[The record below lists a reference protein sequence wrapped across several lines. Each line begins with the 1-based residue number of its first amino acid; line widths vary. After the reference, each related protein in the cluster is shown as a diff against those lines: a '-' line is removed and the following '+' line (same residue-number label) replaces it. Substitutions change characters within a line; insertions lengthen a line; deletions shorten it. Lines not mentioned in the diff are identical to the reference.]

1 MKKSIL
7 SLLCILAFALPFV
20 AATPCF
26 ADTGETTIGQ
36 ITYQHDTE
44 TDEAMVTHADSGI
57 SGDVEIPGT
66 IEVGDQKY
74 KVTSI
79 GDHAFSWC
87 TDLTEITIPESV
99 TSIGDHAFRGCS
111 SLTQITIPEGV
122 TSIGDHAFSEC
133 SSLTQITIP
142 EGVTSIG
149 DGAFSY
155 CYGLTQIA
163 IPEGVTSIGDVA
175 FRGCSSLTEVAIPE
189 SVTSIGGGAF
199 NACSSLTQIT
209 IPEGVTSIG
218 DYAFSGCSK
227 LTEIA
232 IPEGVTSIGDG
243 AFNSCLGLTQIT
255 IPEGVTSIGDDA
267 FYDCLSLTQIA
278 IPESV
283 TSIGNGAFDG
293 CSSLTEVAIPEGVT
307 SIGYGTFAFC
317 SSLKEITIPE
327 GVTSIGD
334 YAFSWCT
341 GLTEVAIPESVTS
354 IGQGTFADCSSLKE
368 ITIPE
373 SVTSIG
379 DRAFAYCSSLKEIT
393 IPESVTSIG
402 QGTFA
407 DCSSLKEITIPESVT
422 SIGDYAF
429 YGCDNLTNVYVRDGL
444 SLGTGSFLNVSQGV
458 HVWCYKVLKNAEAS
472 EDGKVHVAI
481 VSVEDK
487 DGADITASLAISDG
501 AMGDG
506 YVIDEVKPSNLTLK
520 HTLTK
525 TEATP
530 ATCTE
535 PGNVEYWTCDACGK
549 YFSDE
554 NGSNEITAEDTMLKA
569 IGHSYENGKC
579 TVCSEVD
586 PAFKAMIIEGANGK
600 WQKGSEDALSFTSNA
615 AFADFLKVQIGGK
628 DVDSSNY
635 TVKEGSTIVT
645 LKPSYLETLS
655 VGKHTLAIVSDTG
668 TAETEFTVVAAEKQ
682 VVDDESANDKAASDG
697 DKESL
702 AKTGDGSMLPITV
715 LSILAVVSIATGVFA
730 LRRSRI

>member
-1 MKKSIL
+1 MKKRFL

-26 ADTGETTIGQ
+26 ADTGETTIDQ
-36 ITYQHDTE
+36 ITYRYDTE
-44 TDEAMVTHADSGI
+44 TGEATVNDADESI

-66 IEVGDQKY
+66 IEVEGKEY
-74 KVTSI
+74 AVTSI
-79 GDHAFSWC
+79 GNVAFS
-87 TDLTEITIPESV
+87 
-99 TSIGDHAFRGCS
+99 GCS
-111 SLTQITIPEGV
+111 SLTE
-122 TSIGDHAFSEC
+122 
-133 SSLTQITIP
+133 ITIP

-155 CYGLTQIA
+155 CYGLTQITIPEGVTSIGNVAFSVCSSLTEVA
-163 IPEGVTSIGDVA
+163 IPEGVTSIGD
-175 FRGCSSLTEVAIPE
+175 
-189 SVTSIGGGAF
+189 GAF

-218 DYAFSGCSK
+218 DLAFSGCSS
-227 LTEIA
+227 LTQIA

-283 TSIGNGAFDG
+283 TSIGEGTFAF
-293 CSSLTEVAIPEGVT
+293 CSSLKEITIPEGVT
-307 SIGYGTFAFC
+307 SIGYGTFFYCSRLTQIAIPESVTSIGGYAFAFC

-334 YAFSWCT
+334 YAFDFCSS
-341 GLTEVAIPESVTS
+341 LTEVYMKEGLIFGTDPF
-354 IGQGTFADCSSLKE
+354 IDGPQGA
-368 ITIPE
+368 
-373 SVTSIG
+373 
-379 DRAFAYCSSLKEIT
+379 
-393 IPESVTSIG
+393 
-402 QGTFA
+402 
-407 DCSSLKEITIPESVT
+407 
-422 SIGDYAF
+422 
-429 YGCDNLTNVYVRDGL
+429 
-444 SLGTGSFLNVSQGV
+444 
-458 HVWCYKVLKNAEAS
+458 HVWCYEVLKSAEAS

-487 DGADITASLAISDG
+487 DGTDITDSLAISDG

-520 HTLTK
+520 HTLTG

-535 PGNVEYWTCDACGK
+535 PGNVEYWTCDTCGK
-549 YFSDE
+549 HFIDE
-554 NGSNEITAEDTMLKA
+554 NGTEEIEESEWIIPAA
-569 IGHSYENGKC
+569 GHSYENGKC

-600 WQKGSEDALSFTSNA
+600 WQKGSEGRLSFTSNA
-615 AFADFLKVQIGGK
+615 AFADFLKVQIDGK
-628 DVDSSNY
+628 DVDASNY
-635 TVKEGSTIVT
+635 TVKEGSTVVT
-645 LKPSYLETLS
+645 LNASYLETLPA
-655 VGKHTLAIVSDTG
+655 GKHTLAIVSDTG

-702 AKTGDGSMLPITV
+702 AKTGDDSMLPITA

>member
-1 MKKSIL
+1 MKKRFL

-99 TSIGDHAFRGCS
+99 TSIGDHAFSGCLS
-111 SLTQITIPEGV
+111 
-122 TSIGDHAFSEC
+122 
-133 SSLTQITIP
+133 
-142 EGVTSIG
+142 
-149 DGAFSY
+149 
-155 CYGLTQIA
+155 LTQIA
-163 IPEGVTSIGDVA
+163 IPEGVTSIG
-175 FRGCSSLTEVAIPE
+175 G
-189 SVTSIGGGAF
+189 
-199 NACSSLTQIT
+199 
-209 IPEGVTSIG
+209 
-218 DYAFSGCSK
+218 YAF
-227 LTEIA
+227 
-232 IPEGVTSIGDG
+232 
-243 AFNSCLGLTQIT
+243 
-255 IPEGVTSIGDDA
+255 
-267 FYDCLSLTQIA
+267 
-278 IPESV
+278 
-283 TSIGNGAFDG
+283 
-293 CSSLTEVAIPEGVT
+293 
-307 SIGYGTFAFC
+307 TF
-317 SSLKEITIPE
+317 
-327 GVTSIGD
+327 
-334 YAFSWCT
+334 
-341 GLTEVAIPESVTS
+341 
-354 IGQGTFADCSSLKE
+354 CSSLKE

-379 DRAFAYCSSLKEIT
+379 D
-393 IPESVTSIG
+393 
-402 QGTFA
+402 
-407 DCSSLKEITIPESVT
+407 D
-422 SIGDYAF
+422 AF
-429 YGCDNLTNVYVRDGL
+429 YGCDNLTNVYVREDL
-444 SLGTGSFLNVSQGV
+444 SLGTDPFIDVSQGA
-458 HVWCYKVLKNAEAS
+458 HVWCYEVLKNAEAP

-481 VSVEDK
+481 VSVKGK
-487 DGADITASLAISDG
+487 DGTDITDSLAISDG

-506 YVIDEVKPSNLTLK
+506 YVIDEVEPSNLTLK
-520 HTLTK
+520 HTLTG

-600 WQKGSEDALSFTSNA
+600 WQKGSEDGLPFTSNA
-615 AFADFLKVQIGGK
+615 AFADFLKVQVDGK

-635 TVKEGSTIVT
+635 TVEDGSTVVT
-645 LKPSYLETLS
+645 LNASYLETLS
-655 VGKHTLAIVSDTG
+655 AGKHTLAIVSDTG

-702 AKTGDGSMLPITV
+702 AKTGDDSMLPITV

>member
-26 ADTGETTIGQ
+26 ADTGETTIDQ

-87 TDLTEITIPESV
+87 KHLTEITIPESV
-99 TSIGDHAFRGCS
+99 TSIGDHAFSGCS

-199 NACSSLTQIT
+199 NACSSLTEVA

-218 DYAFSGCSK
+218 DYAF
-227 LTEIA
+227 T
-232 IPEGVTSIGDG
+232 
-243 AFNSCLGLTQIT
+243 
-255 IPEGVTSIGDDA
+255 
-267 FYDCLSLTQIA
+267 Y
-278 IPESV
+278 
-283 TSIGNGAFDG
+283 
-293 CSSLTEVAIPEGVT
+293 
-307 SIGYGTFAFC
+307 
-317 SSLKEITIPE
+317 
-327 GVTSIGD
+327 
-334 YAFSWCT
+334 
-341 GLTEVAIPESVTS
+341 
-354 IGQGTFADCSSLKE
+354 CSSLKE

-379 DRAFAYCSSLKEIT
+379 D
-393 IPESVTSIG
+393 G
-402 QGTFA
+402 
-407 DCSSLKEITIPESVT
+407 
-422 SIGDYAF
+422 AF
-429 YGCDNLTNVYVRDGL
+429 YGCVNLTNVYVREGL
-444 SLGTGSFLNVSQGV
+444 SLGTDPFIDGSQDVRVLR
-458 HVWCYKVLKNAEAS
+458 YEVLKSAEAS

-487 DGADITASLAISDG
+487 DGTDITASLAISDG

-535 PGNVEYWTCDACGK
+535 SGNVEYWTCDACGK
-549 YFSDE
+549 YFIDE
-554 NGSNEITAEDTMLKA
+554 NGTEEIEESEWIIPAA
-569 IGHSYENGKC
+569 GHSYENGKC

-600 WQKGSEDALSFTSNA
+600 WQKGSEDGLSFTSNA
-615 AFADFLKVQIGGK
+615 AFAGFQKVQVDGK
-628 DVDSSNY
+628 DVDASNY
-635 TVKEGSTIVT
+635 AVKEGSTVVT
-645 LKPSYLETLS
+645 LNASYLETLS
-655 VGKHTLAIVSDTG
+655 AGKHTLAIVSDTG

-702 AKTGDGSMLPITV
+702 AKTGDDSMLPITV
-715 LSILAVVSIATGVFA
+715 LSILAAISIATGVFA

>member
-1 MKKSIL
+1 MKKRLL

-26 ADTGETTIGQ
+26 ADTGETTIDQ

-87 TDLTEITIPESV
+87 KHLTEITIPESV
-99 TSIGDHAFRGCS
+99 TYIGDHAFSGCS

-155 CYGLTQIA
+155 CYGLTH
-163 IPEGVTSIGDVA
+163 
-175 FRGCSSLTEVAIPE
+175 
-189 SVTSIGGGAF
+189 
-199 NACSSLTQIT
+199 IT
-209 IPEGVTSIG
+209 IPEGVTFIG
-218 DYAFSGCSK
+218 DYAFS
-227 LTEIA
+227 L
-232 IPEGVTSIGDG
+232 
-243 AFNSCLGLTQIT
+243 
-255 IPEGVTSIGDDA
+255 
-267 FYDCLSLTQIA
+267 
-278 IPESV
+278 
-283 TSIGNGAFDG
+283 
-293 CSSLTEVAIPEGVT
+293 
-307 SIGYGTFAFC
+307 C

-334 YAFSWCT
+334 HAFDFCSS
-341 GLTEVAIPESVTS
+341 LTEVYM
-354 IGQGTFADCSSLKE
+354 KE
-368 ITIPE
+368 
-373 SVTSIG
+373 
-379 DRAFAYCSSLKEIT
+379 
-393 IPESVTSIG
+393 
-402 QGTFA
+402 
-407 DCSSLKEITIPESVT
+407 
-422 SIGDYAF
+422 
-429 YGCDNLTNVYVRDGL
+429 GL
-444 SLGTGSFLNVSQGV
+444 ILGTDPFIDVPQGA
-458 HVWCYKVLKNAEAS
+458 HVWCYEVLKSAEVS

-481 VSVEDK
+481 VSVKGK
-487 DGADITASLAISDG
+487 DGTDITASLTISDG

-506 YVIDEVKPSNLTLK
+506 YVIDEVKPYNLTLK
-520 HTLTK
+520 HTLTE
-525 TEATP
+525 TEAIP

-535 PGNVEYWTCDACGK
+535 PGNVYGWTCDTCGK
-549 YFSDE
+549 HFNDE
-554 NGSNEITAEDTMLKA
+554 NGVTEIEESKWIIPAT
-569 IGHSYENGKC
+569 GHSYGDDGHC
-579 TVCSEVD
+579 MACGAVD
-586 PAFKAMIIEGANGK
+586 SDFAPAIIAGANAT
-600 WQKGSEDALSFTSNA
+600 WQKGSEDVLSFTSNA
-615 AFADFLKVQIGGK
+615 AFAGFQKVQVDGK
-628 DVDSSNY
+628 DLDASNY

-645 LKPSYLETLS
+645 LKTSYLETLP

-682 VVDDESANDKAASDG
+682 VVDDESANDKAASDS

-702 AKTGDGSMLPITV
+702 AKTGDDSMLPITV

>member
-1 MKKSIL
+1 MKKRFL

-36 ITYQHDTE
+36 ITYRYDTE
-44 TDEAMVTHADSGI
+44 TGEATVNDADESI

-66 IEVGDQKY
+66 IEDEGKEY
-74 KVTSI
+74 AVTSI
-79 GDHAFSWC
+79 GDFAFS
-87 TDLTEITIPESV
+87 
-99 TSIGDHAFRGCS
+99 GCS

-122 TSIGDHAFSEC
+122 TSIGNVAFS
-133 SSLTQITIP
+133 
-142 EGVTSIG
+142 
-149 DGAFSY
+149 
-155 CYGLTQIA
+155 
-163 IPEGVTSIGDVA
+163 
-175 FRGCSSLTEVAIPE
+175 GCSSLTEVAIPE

-199 NACSSLTQIT
+199 YDCSSLTQIT

-218 DYAFSGCSK
+218 DYAFSGCSS
-227 LTEIA
+227 LTQIA
-232 IPEGVTSIGDG
+232 IPEGVTSIGDF
-243 AFNSCLGLTQIT
+243 AFNGCSSLTQIAIPEGVTSIGERAFNNCSSLTQIT
-255 IPEGVTSIGDDA
+255 IPEGVTSIGDYA
-267 FYDCLSLTQIA
+267 FAYC
-278 IPESV
+278 
-283 TSIGNGAFDG
+283 F
-293 CSSLTEVAIPEGVT
+293 
-307 SIGYGTFAFC
+307 
-317 SSLKEITIPE
+317 SLKEITIPE

-334 YAFSWCT
+334 YAFT
-341 GLTEVAIPESVTS
+341 
-354 IGQGTFADCSSLKE
+354 DCSSLKE

-373 SVTSIG
+373 GVTSIG
-379 DRAFAYCSSLKEIT
+379 EGTFAYCSSLTQIT
-393 IPESVTSIG
+393 IPEG
-402 QGTFA
+402 
-407 DCSSLKEITIPESVT
+407 VT
-422 SIGDYAF
+422 SIGDGAFYNCSSLTQITIPEGVTSIGNYAF
-429 YGCDNLTNVYVRDGL
+429 YGCVNLTNVYVREGL
-444 SLGTGSFLNVSQGV
+444 SLGTDSFLNVSQGV
-458 HVWCYKVLKNAEAS
+458 HVWCYKVLKSAEAS

-487 DGADITASLAISDG
+487 DGAGITASLAISDG

-506 YVIDEVKPSNLTLK
+506 YVIDEVEPSNLTLK
-520 HTLTK
+520 HTLTG

-535 PGNVEYWTCDACGK
+535 PGNVEYWTCDTCGK
-549 YFSDE
+549 HFIDE
-554 NGSNEITAEDTMLKA
+554 NGTEEIEESEWIIPAA
-569 IGHSYENGKC
+569 GHSYENGKC

-600 WQKGSEDALSFTSNA
+600 WQKGSEDVLSFTSNA
-615 AFADFLKVQIGGK
+615 AFADFLKVQVDGK
-628 DVDSSNY
+628 NVDAANY
-635 TVKEGSTIVT
+635 TVKEGSTVVT
-645 LKPSYLETLS
+645 LKASYLETLS

>member
-36 ITYQHDTE
+36 ITYQYDTE
-44 TDEAMVTHADSGI
+44 TDEATVNDADESI

-66 IEVGDQKY
+66 IEVEGKEY
-74 KVTSI
+74 AVTSIGNVAFSGCSSLTEVAIPESVTSI
-79 GDHAFSWC
+79 GDGAFNNCSS
-87 TDLTEITIPESV
+87 LTQVAIPESV
-99 TSIGDHAFRGCS
+99 TSIGDHAF
-111 SLTQITIPEGV
+111 
-122 TSIGDHAFSEC
+122 AFC
-133 SSLTQITIP
+133 FSLTQITIP

-149 DGAFSY
+149 DGAFNNCSSLTQVAIPESVTSIGDHAFAF
-155 CYGLTQIA
+155 CFSLTQIA
-163 IPEGVTSIGDVA
+163 IPEGVTSIGEYA
-175 FRGCSSLTEVAIPE
+175 FTYCSR
-189 SVTSIGGGAF
+189 
-199 NACSSLTQIT
+199 LTQ
-209 IPEGVTSIG
+209 
-218 DYAFSGCSK
+218 
-227 LTEIA
+227 
-232 IPEGVTSIGDG
+232 
-243 AFNSCLGLTQIT
+243 
-255 IPEGVTSIGDDA
+255 
-267 FYDCLSLTQIA
+267 
-278 IPESV
+278 
-283 TSIGNGAFDG
+283 
-293 CSSLTEVAIPEGVT
+293 
-307 SIGYGTFAFC
+307 
-317 SSLKEITIPE
+317 
-327 GVTSIGD
+327 
-334 YAFSWCT
+334 
-341 GLTEVAIPESVTS
+341 
-354 IGQGTFADCSSLKE
+354 

-379 DRAFAYCSSLKEIT
+379 DN
-393 IPESVTSIG
+393 
-402 QGTFA
+402 
-407 DCSSLKEITIPESVT
+407 
-422 SIGDYAF
+422 AF
-429 YGCDNLTNVYVRDGL
+429 YGCVNLTNVYVREDL

-487 DGADITASLAISDG
+487 DGTDITDSLAISDG

-549 YFSDE
+549 HFSDE
-554 NGSNEITAEDTMLKA
+554 NGTNEITAEDTMLKA
-569 IGHSYENGKC
+569 IGHSYENGRC

-600 WQKGSEDALSFTSNA
+600 WQKGSEDGLSFTSNA
-615 AFADFLKVQIGGK
+615 AFADFQKVQVDGK
-628 DVDSSNY
+628 DLDASNY
-635 TVKEGSTIVT
+635 AVKEGSTVVT
-645 LKPSYLETLS
+645 LNASYLETLP

-702 AKTGDGSMLPITV
+702 AKTGDDSMLPITV
-715 LSILAVVSIATGVFA
+715 LSILAAISIATGVFA

>member
-1 MKKSIL
+1 MKKRFL

-87 TDLTEITIPESV
+87 TDLTEITIPEGV
-99 TSIGDHAFRGCS
+99 TSIGDHAFSGCS

-155 CYGLTQIA
+155 CYGLTQIT
-163 IPEGVTSIGDVA
+163 IPEGVTSIGGVA

-189 SVTSIGGGAF
+189 SVTSIGDGAF
-199 NACSSLTQIT
+199 YNCSSLTQIT

-218 DYAFSGCSK
+218 DYAFAG
-227 LTEIA
+227 
-232 IPEGVTSIGDG
+232 
-243 AFNSCLGLTQIT
+243 
-255 IPEGVTSIGDDA
+255 
-267 FYDCLSLTQIA
+267 CLSLTQIA

-283 TSIGNGAFDG
+283 TSIGDHA
-293 CSSLTEVAIPEGVT
+293 
-307 SIGYGTFAFC
+307 FAFC

-334 YAFSWCT
+334 CAF
-341 GLTEVAIPESVTS
+341 
-354 IGQGTFADCSSLKE
+354 TFCSSLKE

-373 SVTSIG
+373 GVTSIG
-379 DRAFAYCSSLKEIT
+379 NGAFSNCTGLTEVYMKE
-393 IPESVTSIG
+393 
-402 QGTFA
+402 
-407 DCSSLKEITIPESVT
+407 
-422 SIGDYAF
+422 
-429 YGCDNLTNVYVRDGL
+429 GL
-444 SLGTGSFLNVSQGV
+444 IFGTGPFVDVPQGA
-458 HVWCYKVLKNAEAS
+458 HVWRYEVLKSAEAS

-481 VSVEDK
+481 VSVEDR
-487 DGADITASLAISDG
+487 DGTDITASLAISDG

-520 HTLTK
+520 HTLTE
-525 TEATP
+525 TGDT
-530 ATCTE
+530 
-535 PGNVEYWTCDACGK
+535 CGK
-549 YFSDE
+549 HFIDE
-554 NGSNEITAEDTMLKA
+554 NGTEEIEESEWIIPAA
-569 IGHSYENGKC
+569 GHSYENGKC
-579 TVCSEVD
+579 TVCSGVD

-600 WQKGSEDALSFTSNA
+600 WQKGSEGGLSFTSNA
-615 AFADFLKVQIGGK
+615 AFADFQKVQVDGN

-635 TVKEGSTIVT
+635 TVKEGSTVVT
-645 LKPSYLETLS
+645 LNASYLETLS
-655 VGKHTLAIVSDTG
+655 AGKHTLAIVSDTG

-682 VVDDESANDKAASDG
+682 PADDESADDKAASDG

-702 AKTGDGSMLPITV
+702 AKTGDDSMLPITV

>member
-26 ADTGETTIGQ
+26 ADTGETTIGP
-36 ITYQHDTE
+36 ITYQYDTE
-44 TDEAMVTHADSGI
+44 TDEAMVTDADSGI

-66 IEVGDQKY
+66 IEFGDQRY

-87 TDLTEITIPESV
+87 TDLTEITIPEGV
-99 TSIGDHAFRGCS
+99 TSIGDHAFSGCS

-149 DGAFSY
+149 DHAFSWCTDLTEITIPEGVTSIGNSAFFNCTGLTEVAIPESVTSIGDFAFYDCSSLTQIAIPEGVTSIGNGAFY
-155 CYGLTQIA
+155 DCTGLTQIA
-163 IPEGVTSIGDVA
+163 IPEGVTSIGNSA
-175 FRGCSSLTEVAIPE
+175 FFNCTGLTEVAIPE
-189 SVTSIGGGAF
+189 SVTSIG
-199 NACSSLTQIT
+199 
-209 IPEGVTSIG
+209 
-218 DYAFSGCSK
+218 DYAFAGCS
-227 LTEIA
+227 
-232 IPEGVTSIGDG
+232 
-243 AFNSCLGLTQIT
+243 
-255 IPEGVTSIGDDA
+255 
-267 FYDCLSLTQIA
+267 SLTQIA
-278 IPESV
+278 IPEGV
-283 TSIGNGAFDG
+283 ISIGDCAF
-293 CSSLTEVAIPEGVT
+293 V
-307 SIGYGTFAFC
+307 YC

-327 GVTSIGD
+327 GVTSIGNG
-334 YAFSWCT
+334 AFSYCT
-341 GLTEVAIPESVTS
+341 GLTEVYM
-354 IGQGTFADCSSLKE
+354 KE
-368 ITIPE
+368 
-373 SVTSIG
+373 
-379 DRAFAYCSSLKEIT
+379 
-393 IPESVTSIG
+393 
-402 QGTFA
+402 
-407 DCSSLKEITIPESVT
+407 
-422 SIGDYAF
+422 
-429 YGCDNLTNVYVRDGL
+429 GL
-444 SLGTGSFLNVSQGV
+444 SLGTDSFLNVSQGV
-458 HVWCYKVLKNAEAS
+458 HVWCYEVLKNAEAS

-481 VSVEDK
+481 VSVEGK
-487 DGADITASLAISDG
+487 DGTDITDSLAISDG

-535 PGNVEYWTCDACGK
+535 PGNVEYWTCDTCGK
-549 YFSDE
+549 HFIDE
-554 NGSNEITAEDTMLKA
+554 NGTEEIEESEWIIPAA
-569 IGHSYENGKC
+569 GHSYENGKC
-579 TVCSEVD
+579 TVCSEVA

-600 WQKGSEDALSFTSNA
+600 WQKGSEDGLSFTSNA
-615 AFADFLKVQIGGK
+615 AFADFQKVQVDGK

-645 LKPSYLETLS
+645 LKTSYLETLP

-682 VVDDESANDKAASDG
+682 VVDDESANDKAASDS

-702 AKTGDGSMLPITV
+702 AKTGDDSMLPITV

>member
-1 MKKSIL
+1 MKKRFL

-87 TDLTEITIPESV
+87 KHLTEITIPESV
-99 TSIGDHAFRGCS
+99 TSIGDHAFSGCS

-199 NACSSLTQIT
+199 
-209 IPEGVTSIG
+209 
-218 DYAFSGCSK
+218 
-227 LTEIA
+227 
-232 IPEGVTSIGDG
+232 
-243 AFNSCLGLTQIT
+243 
-255 IPEGVTSIGDDA
+255 
-267 FYDCLSLTQIA
+267 YDCSSLTQIA

-283 TSIGNGAFDG
+283 TSIGDHAFSG
-293 CSSLTEVAIPEGVT
+293 CSKLT
-307 SIGYGTFAFC
+307 
-317 SSLKEITIPE
+317 EITIPE

-334 YAFSWCT
+334 FAFYDCSSLTQIAIPEGVTSIGNNAFFNCT

-354 IGQGTFADCSSLKE
+354 IG
-368 ITIPE
+368 
-373 SVTSIG
+373 
-379 DRAFAYCSSLKEIT
+379 DRTFAYCSSLKEIT

-402 QGTFA
+402 NGAFSNCTG
-407 DCSSLKEITIPESVT
+407 LTEVYMKE
-422 SIGDYAF
+422 
-429 YGCDNLTNVYVRDGL
+429 GL
-444 SLGTGSFLNVSQGV
+444 IFGTGPFVDVPQGA
-458 HVWCYKVLKNAEAS
+458 HVWCYEVLKSAEAS

-481 VSVEDK
+481 VSVEDR
-487 DGADITASLAISDG
+487 DGTDITASLAISDG

-506 YVIDEVKPSNLTLK
+506 YVIDEVKPINLTLK

-549 YFSDE
+549 HFIDE
-554 NGSNEITAEDTMLKA
+554 NGTEEIEESEWIIPAA
-569 IGHSYENGKC
+569 GHSYENGKC
-579 TVCSEVD
+579 TVCSEIA

-600 WQKGSEDALSFTSNA
+600 WQKGSEDGLSFTSNA
-615 AFADFLKVQIGGK
+615 AFADFLKVQVDGK

-645 LKPSYLETLS
+645 LKASYLETLP

-668 TAETEFTVVAAEKQ
+668 TAETEFTVLAAEGEA
-682 VVDDESANDKAASDG
+682 VDSKADNDG

-702 AKTGDGSMLPITV
+702 AKTGDDSMLPITV
-715 LSILAVVSIATGVFA
+715 LSILAVVSIATGMFA

>member
-1 MKKSIL
+1 MKKRFL
-7 SLLCILAFALPFV
+7 SLLCVLAFALPFI

-36 ITYQHDTE
+36 ITYQYDTE

-87 TDLTEITIPESV
+87 TDLTEITIPEGV
-99 TSIGDHAFRGCS
+99 TSIGNHAFRGCS

-122 TSIGDHAFSEC
+122 TSIGDFAFSGC

-149 DGAFSY
+149 DGAF
-155 CYGLTQIA
+155 
-163 IPEGVTSIGDVA
+163 
-175 FRGCSSLTEVAIPE
+175 
-189 SVTSIGGGAF
+189 
-199 NACSSLTQIT
+199 
-209 IPEGVTSIG
+209 
-218 DYAFSGCSK
+218 
-227 LTEIA
+227 
-232 IPEGVTSIGDG
+232 
-243 AFNSCLGLTQIT
+243 
-255 IPEGVTSIGDDA
+255 
-267 FYDCLSLTQIA
+267 
-278 IPESV
+278 
-283 TSIGNGAFDG
+283 
-293 CSSLTEVAIPEGVT
+293 
-307 SIGYGTFAFC
+307 
-317 SSLKEITIPE
+317 
-327 GVTSIGD
+327 
-334 YAFSWCT
+334 
-341 GLTEVAIPESVTS
+341 
-354 IGQGTFADCSSLKE
+354 
-368 ITIPE
+368 
-373 SVTSIG
+373 
-379 DRAFAYCSSLKEIT
+379 
-393 IPESVTSIG
+393 
-402 QGTFA
+402 
-407 DCSSLKEITIPESVT
+407 
-422 SIGDYAF
+422 
-429 YGCDNLTNVYVRDGL
+429 YGCVNLTNVYVREGL
-444 SLGTGSFLNVSQGV
+444 SLGTDPFIDGPQGA
-458 HVWCYKVLKNAEAS
+458 HVWCYEVLKSAEES

-481 VSVEDK
+481 VSVEDR

-525 TEATP
+525 TEATS

-549 YFSDE
+549 HFKDE
-554 NGSNEITAEDTMLKA
+554 NGTNEITAEDTMLKA
-569 IGHSYENGKC
+569 IGHSYENGRC

-600 WQKGSEDALSFTSNA
+600 WQKGSEDGLSFTSNA
-615 AFADFLKVQIGGK
+615 AFADFQKVQVDGN

-635 TVKEGSTIVT
+635 TVKEGSTVVT
-645 LKPSYLETLS
+645 LNASYLETLS
-655 VGKHTLAIVSDTG
+655 AGKHTLAIVSDTG

-702 AKTGDGSMLPITV
+702 AKTGDDSMLPITV
-715 LSILAVVSIATGVFA
+715 LSILAVASIATGVFA

>member
-1 MKKSIL
+1 MKKRFL

-99 TSIGDHAFRGCS
+99 TSIGDHAFSGCS

-189 SVTSIGGGAF
+189 SVTSIGDGAF

-218 DYAFSGCSK
+218 DHAFSGCLS
-227 LTEIA
+227 
-232 IPEGVTSIGDG
+232 
-243 AFNSCLGLTQIT
+243 LTQIA

-283 TSIGNGAFDG
+283 TSIGNGAFSG
-293 CSSLTEVAIPEGVT
+293 CSKLTEIAIPEGVT
-307 SIGYGTFAFC
+307 SIGG
-317 SSLKEITIPE
+317 
-327 GVTSIGD
+327 
-334 YAFSWCT
+334 YAF
-341 GLTEVAIPESVTS
+341 
-354 IGQGTFADCSSLKE
+354 TFCSSLKE

-379 DRAFAYCSSLKEIT
+379 D
-393 IPESVTSIG
+393 
-402 QGTFA
+402 
-407 DCSSLKEITIPESVT
+407 D
-422 SIGDYAF
+422 AF
-429 YGCDNLTNVYVRDGL
+429 YGCDNLTNVYVREDL
-444 SLGTGSFLNVSQGV
+444 SLGTDPFIDVSQGA
-458 HVWCYKVLKNAEAS
+458 HVWCYEVLKNAEAP

-481 VSVEDK
+481 VSVKGK
-487 DGADITASLAISDG
+487 DGTDITDSLAISDG

-506 YVIDEVKPSNLTLK
+506 YVIDEVEPSNLTLK
-520 HTLTK
+520 HTLTG

-600 WQKGSEDALSFTSNA
+600 WQKGSEDGLPFTSNA
-615 AFADFLKVQIGGK
+615 AFADFLKVQVDGK

-635 TVKEGSTIVT
+635 TVEDGSTVVT
-645 LKPSYLETLS
+645 LNASYLETLS
-655 VGKHTLAIVSDTG
+655 AGKHTLAIVSDTG

-702 AKTGDGSMLPITV
+702 AKTGDDSMLPITV